1 MQWISAE
8 NPVLLIQS
16 LRSRRLTIAE
26 ASDEIA
32 KYGIPEN
39 TWFAHCL
46 MHESDAMI
54 WDAWK
59 TA

>member
-8 NPVLLIQS
+8 NLVLLIQS

-26 ASDEIA
+26 ASDEIV

-39 TWFAHCL
+39 MVCAL
-46 MHESDAMI
+46 SNA
-54 WDAWK
+54 
-59 TA
+59 